1 MTTQTSNNTSNG
13 MVQAMRAIRE
23 EFSGEIKDMTFEE
36 ERAYL
41 DKLLSDKKKVS
52 FNAISIDTK
61 GFKFDRNEVNER

>member
-41 DKLLSDKKKVS
+41 DKLLADKKKVS

-61 GFKFDRNEVNER
+61 GFKFERNEVNER

>member
-1 MTTQTSNNTSNG
+1 
-13 MVQAMRAIRE
+13 MVKTMRAIRE
-23 EFSGEIKDMTFEE
+23 EISKEIKEMTFEE

-41 DKLLSDKKKVS
+41 DKLLVDRKKGS